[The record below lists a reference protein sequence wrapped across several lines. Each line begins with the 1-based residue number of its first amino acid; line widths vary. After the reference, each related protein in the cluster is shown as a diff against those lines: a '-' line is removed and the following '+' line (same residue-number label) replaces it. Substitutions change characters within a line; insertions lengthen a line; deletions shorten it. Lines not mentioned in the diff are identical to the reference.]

1 MKNKIFHMI
10 LILIIGILQS
20 CRDPFEP
27 DLSPQS
33 VDFLVV
39 EGYIEVSGE
48 SQISLGRTSP
58 INSNTAPILEE
69 GARVFLSDNLNL
81 WDFEEKG
88 NGQYTLNG
96 NFDPTKEYTLSI
108 WLKNGKQYTS
118 DPMIPIISPEIEE
131 LAFVQDNDGVEIYIS
146 TKGEQ
151 EKQYFMWSYEEH
163 WIFNS
168 GVRSFLIYE
177 EGSIRIRNEDERVDR
192 CWKDNIN
199 PKIVLQDAARF
210 EDNRILQRELI
221 RIPPRSEKLT
231 NRYSVLVKQRAIDQD
246 AFNFWEILR
255 KNSDD
260 IGGIFSPLPSLI
272 TGNIQNTEDS
282 SEKVIGFISMGK
294 SSNKRLY
301 INASEVFPW
310 PVFIPEYEYCQI
322 FQDTIPPT
330 ATAIRDAFNNGVVVP
345 AREVWDGMFLLGYRG
360 ADYRCVDCTLRG
372 TNVRPEFWED

>member
-1 MKNKIFHMI
+1 MKNKIFHII

-118 DPMIPIISPEIEE
+118 DTMIPIISPEIEE

-163 WIFNS
+163 WIFNA
-168 GVRSFLIYE
+168 GIRSFLIYE

-199 PKIVLQDAARF
+199 PKILLQDAARF

-345 AREVWDGMFLLGYRG
+345 AIDIWDGIFLIGYRG

>member
-1 MKNKIFHMI
+1 MI

-322 FQDTIPPT
+322 LQDTIPPT

-345 AREVWDGMFLLGYRG
+345 AIDIWDGIFLIGYRG

>member
-1 MKNKIFHMI
+1 MKNKIFHII

-163 WIFNS
+163 WIFNA
-168 GVRSFLIYE
+168 GIRSFLIYE

-199 PKIVLQDAARF
+199 PKILLQDAARF

-345 AREVWDGMFLLGYRG
+345 AIDIWDGIFLIGYRG

>member
-1 MKNKIFHMI
+1 MKNKIFHII

-48 SQISLGRTSP
+48 SQITLGRTSP
-58 INSNTAPILEE
+58 INSIASPIQEE
-69 GARVFLSDNLNL
+69 GAKVFLSDNLNL

-88 NGQYTLNG
+88 NGRYTLNG

-118 DPMIPIISPEIEE
+118 APMTPIISPEIEE

-163 WIFNS
+163 WIFNA
-168 GVRSFLIYE
+168 GIRSFLIYE
-177 EGSIRIRNEDERVDR
+177 EGSIRTRNEDERVDR
-192 CWKDNIN
+192 CWKDNLN

-272 TGNIQNTEDS
+272 TGNIQNPEDP

-294 SSNKRLY
+294 SANKRLY

-310 PVFIPEYEYCQI
+310 PVFIPEYEFCQI
-322 FQDTIPPT
+322 LQDTIPPT
-330 ATAIRDAFNNGVVVP
+330 ASAIRDAFNNGIVVP
-345 AREVWDGMFLLGYRG
+345 VRDVWDGMFLIGYRG

>member
-1 MKNKIFHMI
+1 MI

-199 PKIVLQDAARF
+199 PKILLQDAARF

-345 AREVWDGMFLLGYRG
+345 AIDIWDGIFLIGYRG

>member
-322 FQDTIPPT
+322 LQDTIPPT

-345 AREVWDGMFLLGYRG
+345 AIDIWDGIFLIGYRG

>member
-1 MKNKIFHMI
+1 MI

-199 PKIVLQDAARF
+199 PKILLQDAARF

-322 FQDTIPPT
+322 LQDTIPPT

-345 AREVWDGMFLLGYRG
+345 AIDIWDGIFLIGYRG